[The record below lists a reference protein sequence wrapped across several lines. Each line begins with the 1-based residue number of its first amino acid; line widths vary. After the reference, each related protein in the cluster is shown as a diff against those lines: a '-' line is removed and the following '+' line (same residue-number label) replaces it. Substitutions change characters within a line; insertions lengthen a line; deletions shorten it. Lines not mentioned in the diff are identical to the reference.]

1 MIIHVVIIA
10 IAGNIAFTCNINK
23 KTYLSGALFNFHCGA
38 GFNCQICMPVIIGL
52 IFFKTKNKYYK
63 YHESV
68 LYNVSAPTLSLPF
81 KPRNDVCKLGFFIG
95 IP

>member
-1 MIIHVVIIA
+1 M
-10 IAGNIAFTCNINK
+10 
-23 KTYLSGALFNFHCGA
+23 L
-38 GFNCQICMPVIIGL
+38 VIIGL
-52 IFFKTKNKYYK
+52 IFFKNKEYYK